1 MSKYSLE
8 FPGEPIVW
16 VKDSSALEFPGEPR
30 AHTKG
35 VKYDLVSP
43 EGEEAREAAKDTEV
57 QEVTKDTEVQ
67 EKPAEDK
74 AAQGPYV
81 LTLAHSETET
91 TEEPLEA
98 CEERK
103 APHLYPYASPCPAR
117 VFARPLAAVAAL
129 ALAGVAA
136 AAARPSAG
144 RLRPVLAVSALA
156 VASVVARAVRGSR
169 GRR

>member
-1 MSKYSLE
+1 MSKEDLK
-8 FPGEPIVW
+8 FPGETVVR
-16 VKDSSALEFPGEPR
+16 VKDSSALEFPEAPR
-30 AHTKG
+30 AQTGG
-35 VKYDLVSP
+35 VKHDLVFP
-43 EGEEAREAAKDTEV
+43 EGVEAREAAKDTEV

-117 VFARPLAAVAAL
+117 VFARPLAAVVAL
-129 ALAGVAA
+129 ALAGLPGAA
-136 AAARPSAG
+136 VRPSAG
-144 RLRPVLAVSALA
+144 RLVAFLAVSALA
-156 VASVVARAVRGSR
+156 AGAVVAGVVVR